1 MMNKWILVNQSTR
14 PTRTGTALTESAL
27 TLIAWAV
34 EEQVNKDFAPSCGGE
49 PCTVRVSDG
58 TDLALDE
65 RVLTFVDTFPA
76 APTPNTDYCDVTTC
90 VDLFGPSGVS
100 VDVSHLILE
109 DAGNPNCCLT
119 VDDGRG
125 REHEWERCD
134 PVETQTYVKVHP
146 SGQAVC
152 VSNFL
157 LNAWVDPTS
166 RGPFTY
172 MASKGVPGYTEPA
185 GPFKSAVGG
194 FQLSY
199 PSGSSSVTR
208 VFGKDKLSDL
218 IIRNHMSVIKGF
230 PRKRNGAMHWSS
242 RPSRIIAAR
251 NSRIQALIASAAP

>member
-1 MMNKWILVNQSTR
+1 MNVWHLINQSTR
-14 PTRTGTALTESAL
+14 PTRTGAPLTSTVL
-27 TLIAWAV
+27 GLIAWAV
-34 EEQVNKDFAPSCGGE
+34 EKQVNEDFVPLCGGE
-49 PCTVRVSDG
+49 PIAVRTSDG
-58 TDLALDE
+58 SDVAPDE
-65 RVLTFVDTFPA
+65 RVLTFVDALPA
-76 APTPNTDYCDVTTC
+76 SPNAHTDYCDVTTC
-90 VDLFGPSGVS
+90 ADLFGPSGVS
-100 VDVSHLILE
+100 VDASHAVLE
-109 DAGNPNCCLT
+109 HQGNPNCCLT

-134 PVETQTYVKVHP
+134 PVELQTYAKLHP
-146 SGQAVC
+146 SGQAVH

-199 PSGSSSVTR
+199 PSGSSKVTK

-251 NSRIQALIASAAP
+251 NSRIQNLIASAAP